1 LFYTTLD
8 LVKEGFQKRFSSLP
22 GMKHIAKKQ
31 KVSHQVIKQT
41 RLAKAVR
48 QGADDFFCNDG
59 NVRFL
64 FDVIAQLPYSQRQ
77 ERIRAALARC
87 QSEVIKSLAWDAP
100 ETPRTNADRLF
111 EMREKV
117 GVSAPYNAW
126 YPHNIKSTNM
136 PISHVLHA

>member
-8 LVKEGFQKRFSSLP
+8 LGKEGFQKRFSSLP

-41 RLAKAVR
+41 RLAKAAR

-59 NVRFL
+59 SVRFL
-64 FDVIAQLPYSQRQ
+64 FKMIAQLPYSQRQ
-77 ERIRAALARC
+77 ECIWAALARC
-87 QSEVIKSLAWDAP
+87 QSEVIKALARDAP
-100 ETPRTNADRLF
+100 EALRTNADRLF
-111 EMREKV
+111 EVRERV
-117 GVSAPYNAW
+117 GVSSPYNAW
-126 YPHNIKSTNM
+126 YTYNIKSTNM